1 VGARVLIIEDNPTN
15 LELMSYILVAFGHSV
30 LTATDGFSGIQA
42 AITETPDLVVCDV
55 QLPDILGFEV
65 ARQLRSDPELS
76 STPLVAVTALAMVG
90 DRERILGAG
99 FDGYLAKPIDPQ
111 TFLQEIESFLL
122 PHFHHSVPRYSPGA
136 VATPEPAPAERSL
149 TVLAVDNL
157 RINLEL
163 ARSILAPSGYRVL
176 TAGSVSQGLARAR
189 DGRCDLILSDVSLS
203 GESGYDLLIAVR
215 ADSQLRTI
223 PFILITSTMMD
234 EKDRKLGLALGA
246 DRFLRRPIEPEE
258 LLAEVRACLHQKDW
272 C

>member
-1 VGARVLIIEDNPTN
+1 VLIIEDNPAN

-30 LTATDGFSGIQA
+30 HTATDGFSGIQA

-65 ARQLRSDPELS
+65 ARQLRSEPELS

-122 PHFHHSVPRYSPGA
+122 PHFHHSVPWYSPGA
-136 VATPEPAPAERSL
+136 VATPEPAPAEQSI

-157 RINLEL
+157 RVNLEL

-258 LLAEVRACLHQKDW
+258 LLEEVRACLHQKDW